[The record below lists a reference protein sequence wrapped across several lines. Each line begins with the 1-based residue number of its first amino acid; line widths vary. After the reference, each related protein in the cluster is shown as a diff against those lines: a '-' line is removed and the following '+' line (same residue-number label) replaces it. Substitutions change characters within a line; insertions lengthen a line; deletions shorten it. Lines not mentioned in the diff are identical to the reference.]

1 MKYVAG
7 YSLKQVHET
16 IRKAQG
22 DHISVAVR
30 DRPFERTVTMLKDSN
45 GYCGF
50 DFKDGKINTL
60 VKDSS
65 AARNGL
71 LINHQ
76 LLEVCVQSGF
86 EATSFWRPQKY
97 IRHTI
102 YGARILYINL
112 KKLKT

>member
-1 MKYVAG
+1 MKQYVAG
-7 YSLKQVHET
+7 YSLKQVHEV
-16 IRKAQG
+16 IRKAPG
-22 DHISVAVR
+22 ARISMAVR

-71 LINHQ
+71 LIDHH
-76 LLEVCVQSGF
+76 LLEVRV
-86 EATSFWRPQKY
+86 E
-97 IRHTI
+97 
-102 YGARILYINL
+102 
-112 KKLKT
+112 